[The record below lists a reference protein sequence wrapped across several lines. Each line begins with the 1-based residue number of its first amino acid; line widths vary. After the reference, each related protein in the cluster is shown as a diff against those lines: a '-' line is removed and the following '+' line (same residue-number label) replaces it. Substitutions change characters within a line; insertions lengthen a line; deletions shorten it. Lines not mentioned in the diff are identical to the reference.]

1 MNNPLIENWENRLLS
16 AARELPYPP
25 TPDIAGQVRRRLANE
40 RSPRSLAYGRAAWT
54 AAVVIILLLATILLV
69 LPVRAAVLDFLQIG
83 AVRIFLVEPTP
94 TLTPTPAPPTATPMH
109 SGATSLPT
117 AAPSPTPIYPASPLD
132 LQGETTLDQALDRLL
147 FTPSLPGYPPDLGNP
162 DRVFL
167 QDQEG
172 QVLFLIWTD
181 PQQPDK
187 VRLSLNIIGPGS
199 WVATKMIPTVID
211 QTRVNDQEAFWAEG
225 PYMMWLTNG
234 TLDVRRLVDGHVLI
248 WEQDGLTYRLETDLP
263 MEEAVKIA
271 ESLTPVSRYTAHGQ

>member
-1 MNNPLIENWENRLLS
+1 MNNTSIENWESRLLS

-25 TPDIAGQVRRRLANE
+25 TPDIAGQVRRRLADE
-40 RSPRSLAYGRAAWT
+40 ARPRSLAYRRAAW
-54 AAVVIILLLATILLV
+54 AAAIVVILLLATILLV
-69 LPVRAAVLDFLQIG
+69 PPVRAAVLDFLQIG
-83 AVRIFLVEPTP
+83 AVRIFLVAPTP
-94 TLTPTPAPPTATPMH
+94 TTTPTPALPTVTSVHSVATLLPTAT
-109 SGATSLPT
+109 
-117 AAPSPTPIYPASPLD
+117 PSPTPIYLASLLD
-132 LQGETTLDQALDRLL
+132 LQGETTLELALDRLL
-147 FTPSLPGYPPDLGNP
+147 FTPSIPSYPLGLGNP

-211 QTRVNDQEAFWAEG
+211 QTQVNGQEAFWAEG

-271 ESLTPVSRYTAHGQ
+271 ESLTPISR